1 MSVILDKIS
10 VAKPVIVEK
19 ANMPLDARCR
29 CNNEA
34 DFPNI
39 ETPFIGMLIYTI
51 DDGKFWV
58 VTKLKSK
65 LIGSMAVANMAIDEY
80 HEFVGGGGG
89 GAIYEQGDG
98 ILISEEN
105 VISVDFETVAKKGDI
120 VKYTSGTGI
129 KIENNVITCTLEIK
143 EYSAGDGLQLVGSAF
158 EVDWLKVAKKSDI
171 KSYSGS
177 DNIAIGSDGKIDVTS
192 KVALK
197 SDIKSYSGSD
207 NISVSSAGVIDVTG
221 QVALKTDIT
230 EQNFDYN
237 ALENKPKFIAGD
249 GIKIEIELA
258 ESLIVSG
265 AGNTESNG
273 TYELVDHKKKGTA
286 RVWQKANRKFYHD
299 GTKWVI
305 DSDTDGASF
314 YYSATGEADP
324 WTLTFVAALS
334 EFGNAP
340 SVTRAT
346 SNSSDRIVI
355 SADFSEV
362 IGDINSIL
370 DEINGEEV

>member
-89 GAIYEQGDG
+89 GVIYEKGDG
-98 ILISEEN
+98 ILISKEN
-105 VISVDFETVAKKGDI
+105 VISVDFEAVAKKGDI
-120 VKYTSGTGI
+120 VKYTQGTGI
-129 KIENNVITCTLEIK
+129 KIENNVISCTVSGGK
-143 EYSAGDGLQLVGSAF
+143 EYSAGEGLLLVGTKF
-158 EVDWLKVAKKSDI
+158 EVDYSKVAKP
-171 KSYSGS
+171 G
-177 DNIAIGSDGKIDVTS
+177 
-192 KVALK
+192 
-197 SDIKSYSGSD
+197 DIKSYSGSD

-221 QVALKTDIT
+221 KVALKTDIP

-237 ALENKPKFIAGD
+237 ALENKPKIIAGD

-265 AGNTESNG
+265 AGNTECNG

-286 RVWQKANRKFYHD
+286 RVWQKSNRKIYHD
-299 GTKWVI
+299 GTKWLI
-305 DSDTDGASF
+305 DSDADGASF
-314 YYSATGEADP
+314 YYSATGTADP
-324 WTLTFVAALS
+324 WTLTFSAALS

-340 SVTRAT
+340 SVARAN
-346 SNSSDRIVI
+346 SNSSDKFVI
-355 SADFSEV
+355 SADFSDV

-370 DEINGEEV
+370 DDINGEVI